1 MVAVHNRLPVFL
13 MNLGRLAA
21 DDQFDAFVNEVM
33 ETSGRFDAAL
43 DGGVAQWELNLHG
56 ISSRGATTQEAI
68 DNWTREAR
76 LVCPLDEAEDDG
88 FITVYPPIKKL
99 GVA

>member
-1 MVAVHNRLPVFL
+1 MVTAHSHLPAFL

-21 DDQFDAFVNEVM
+21 DDHFDAFVNEVM

-43 DGGVAQWELNLHG
+43 DNGVAQWELHLHG

-68 DNWTREAR
+68 DSWTREAR
-76 LVCPLDEAEDDG
+76 LVCPLDDAEDDG
-88 FITVYPPIKKL
+88 FITVHPPIKKL